1 MGRARPNVLLLLLQG
16 PLRERRAPARGITP
30 RCESSRGA
38 GPRVPSNFSMEVVA
52 TTFTAVKNGDV
63 LLLKH
68 LPVVPCGA
76 FERLSI
82 ADPKSLPAAWGR
94 QLAPR
99 LDRVCVSG
107 LAPISALFQIHTAC
121 VRRGPVTTH
130 QNVTGHTLARTSAHV
145 LRERARMHA
154 NTQTRNCVCVI
165 LFRARSCSR
174 WPHDVSRLSQ
184 MTWSCKKSIAS
195 KLFCF

>member
-1 MGRARPNVLLLLLQG
+1 VLVLLLQG

-82 ADPKSLPAAWGR
+82 ADPKSLPAAWGL
-94 QLAPR
+94 QFAPCADAVCMYNTRNSLLLVLRVLR
-99 LDRVCVSG
+99 LDAKRDK
-107 LAPISALFQIHTAC
+107 
-121 VRRGPVTTH
+121 
-130 QNVTGHTLARTSAHV
+130 TGAESSTPAWAELRDAAAITSRADVHNTCT
-145 LRERARMHA
+145 RARVRG
-154 NTQTRNCVCVI
+154 N
-165 LFRARSCSR
+165 
-174 WPHDVSRLSQ
+174 P
-184 MTWSCKKSIAS
+184 AS
-195 KLFCF
+195 HSLPSLVGVGRGS